1 MPAYSQTLD
10 DAELAALANYL
21 RASWGNRAS
30 PVVPETVARQRR
42 GAN

>member
-1 MPAYSQTLD
+1 MPAYAQTLD

-30 PVVPETVARQRR
+30 PVAPETVARQRR